1 MPKRNQKMLDLI
13 RFFIFVLFLQ
23 STQVLAREIIVISNP
38 LGPTHSGTPHI
49 VAMIDKANSLQ
60 SRYNFVQEF
69 RVGAFESISLR
80 HILTAPDRYLA
91 MITNTTAEAVD
102 QGFVKLENYVPV
114 FSQGDSC
121 WMVIALTGKDRDLAS
136 IRNLKE
142 IVVGTP
148 ALGGATHLAAL
159 EIGRKYNVPVRMIVF
174 RSNFDALINMAAN
187 NGVNFVIERVANYQQ
202 YKDKNPNMQMLAAQ
216 CPTRYPGLP
225 EIPTLGEYG
234 ITSPYIWQQLVA
246 SRDMDPTR
254 RQEIKEIITRAELS
268 LGREHIF
275 RISDQIPPIFVGKTT
290 EQHYQDSWNRLRYQ
304 RTKWQDVFRNP

>member
-1 MPKRNQKMLDLI
+1 MHKLI
-13 RFFIFVLFLQ
+13 RFFSIAILLHVTPVAAQ
-23 STQVLAREIIVISNP
+23 ETIVISNP
-38 LGPTHSGTPHI
+38 LGPNHSGTPHI
-49 VAMIDKANSLQ
+49 VAMIDQANKMQ

-80 HILTAPDRYLA
+80 HILTAPGRYLA

-121 WMVIALTGKDRDLAS
+121 WMVIALTGKDKDLSA
-136 IRNLKE
+136 IKNLKE

-187 NGVNFVIERVANYQQ
+187 NGINFVIERVSNYKQ

-225 EIPTLGEYG
+225 EIPTLSEYG
-234 ITSPYIWQQLVA
+234 INSPYIWQQLVA
-246 SRDMDPTR
+246 SRDMNPQR
-254 RQEIKEIITRAELS
+254 RKELTDIITRAEVA
-268 LGREHIF
+268 LGRQRIF
-275 RISDQIPPIFVGKTT
+275 EVSDQIPPIFVGNTT

-304 RTKWQDVFRNP
+304 RAKWQDVFRNP